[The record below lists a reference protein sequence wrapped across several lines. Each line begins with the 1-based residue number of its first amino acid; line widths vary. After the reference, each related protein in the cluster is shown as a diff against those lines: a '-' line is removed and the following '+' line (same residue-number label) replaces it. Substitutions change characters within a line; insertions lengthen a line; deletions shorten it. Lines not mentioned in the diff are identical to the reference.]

1 MPRKYLTIN
10 LIFPLVSKITKR
22 KFWKFYRQSIATQ
35 WMKKDELEKMQLVKF
50 KNLLKHSYENVPY
63 YQELLEKNGL
73 NPTDIQSLADIKKI
87 PITTKS
93 DLQKV
98 GIKKTSAT
106 NLEKFDYYND
116 STSGSTGEPFSFLGE
131 TKHRDISTALT
142 IRGYNWAGYQPGEPM
157 ISLWGYHKENIPTK
171 IYKYLLNQKT
181 ISAFDIDNK
190 FQEAVAFIKRF
201 KPKLLVAYTSAI
213 VQFAKLCEINEIKN
227 LHIPAIIASAE
238 TLYPEHRKLIEKI
251 FSAKVFNRYG
261 SRELGEI
268 AHECEQCN
276 GLHVSDEHL
285 IVEFE
290 PFEQFPKWKK
300 IIVTHL
306 DKYAMPLIRYDTGD
320 LGIVFD
326 KKCPCG
332 RELTLIKEVNGRTT
346 DFLRLKSGKLIPF
359 LYFNYIF
366 EQYGPFIKGF
376 QIIQKSWEN
385 IIIKIIPT
393 EQYSEN
399 VGKNLI
405 QKLSEEL
412 SSVKMEIEEVKSIL
426 PSKSGKKITVIS
438 EI

>member
-157 ISLWGYHKENIPTK
+157 ISLWGYHKEK
-171 IYKYLLNQKT
+171 IG
-181 ISAFDIDNK
+181 
-190 FQEAVAFIKRF
+190 R
-201 KPKLLVAYTSAI
+201 
-213 VQFAKLCEINEIKN
+213 
-227 LHIPAIIASAE
+227 
-238 TLYPEHRKLIEKI
+238 
-251 FSAKVFNRYG
+251 
-261 SRELGEI
+261 
-268 AHECEQCN
+268 AH
-276 GLHVSDEHL
+276 V
-285 IVEFE
+285 
-290 PFEQFPKWKK
+290 
-300 IIVTHL
+300 
-306 DKYAMPLIRYDTGD
+306 
-320 LGIVFD
+320 
-326 KKCPCG
+326 
-332 RELTLIKEVNGRTT
+332 
-346 DFLRLKSGKLIPF
+346 
-359 LYFNYIF
+359 
-366 EQYGPFIKGF
+366 
-376 QIIQKSWEN
+376 
-385 IIIKIIPT
+385 
-393 EQYSEN
+393 
-399 VGKNLI
+399 
-405 QKLSEEL
+405 
-412 SSVKMEIEEVKSIL
+412 
-426 PSKSGKKITVIS
+426 
-438 EI
+438 